1 VRQRDEPGR
10 TLVMGIVNVTPDSF
24 SDGGE
29 FASTAAAIAR
39 GQALL
44 AEGADLIDVGG
55 ESTRPGAAR
64 IEPAEELRR
73 VVPVIRELATHGAVL
88 SVDTTRAEVARAA
101 VAAGATVVNDVS
113 GGLADPAMLDTAAEL
128 GVDYV
133 AMHWRGPSAVMQQL
147 SHYDDVVAEVAD
159 ELTQRRDAAV
169 AAGVAADRVI
179 LDPGIGFAKT
189 AEHNWTL
196 LAHLGDLA
204 AIGCPLLVGVSRKR
218 FLGELLDSR
227 PPKERDDASVALT
240 TVLAAEGV
248 WAVRTHTV
256 RAHVDAIA
264 VVQRLRKEGDRGAV
278 GSEIGGE

>member
-1 VRQRDEPGR
+1 VRQRNGPGR

-29 FASTAAAIAR
+29 FASTDAAISR
-39 GQALL
+39 GRALL

-64 IEPAEELRR
+64 VEPAEEMRR
-73 VVPVIRELATHGAVL
+73 VVPVIRELATQGAVV

-113 GGLADPAMLDTAAEL
+113 GGLADPAMLATAAEL

-133 AMHWRGPSAVMQQL
+133 AMHWRGPASVMQQF
-147 SHYDDVVAEVAD
+147 SHYDDVAAEVAE
-159 ELTQRRDAAV
+159 ELAQRRDAAL
-169 AAGVAADRVI
+169 AAGVDVDRLI

-196 LAHLGDLA
+196 LARLGELA
-204 AIGCPLLVGVSRKR
+204 ALGCPLLVGVSRKR
-218 FLGELLDSR
+218 FLGELLASR
-227 PPKERDDASVALT
+227 PPKGRDDASVALT
-240 TVLAAEGV
+240 TVLAAQGV

-264 VVQRLRKEGDRGAV
+264 VVQRLRGEGHRGAV
-278 GSEIGGE
+278 GSENGGE